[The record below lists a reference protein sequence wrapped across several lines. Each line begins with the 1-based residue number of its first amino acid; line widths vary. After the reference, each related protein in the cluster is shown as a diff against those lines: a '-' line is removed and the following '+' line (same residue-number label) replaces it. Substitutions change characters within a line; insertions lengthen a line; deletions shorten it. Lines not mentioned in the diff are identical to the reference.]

1 MDAPFPPGRG
11 LMLCD
16 DLIFASKVTGT
27 ARAAGLTVAVAR
39 SFARF
44 AELLAE
50 AAPTGVLLDLHHD
63 GLDLP
68 ALLAAVRGRCPVMP
82 PVTAFGS
89 HVDAARLQAAREAGC
104 DLVLPR
110 SRFVKLLESD
120 LPAWLAPGSVH

>member
-1 MDAPFPPGRG
+1 MTPAAG

-39 SFARF
+39 SLPRF

-50 AAPTGVLLDLHHD
+50 SAPAGVLLDLHHD

-68 ALLAAVRGRCPVMP
+68 ALLATLRERCPATP
-82 PVTAFGS
+82 RVTAFGA
-89 HVDAARLQAAREAGC
+89 HVDAGRLKAAREAGC

-110 SRFVKLLESD
+110 SQFVKLLEAE
-120 LPAWLAPGSVH
+120 LPVWLSPRPL

>member
-1 MDAPFPPGRG
+1 MTPAG

-39 SFARF
+39 SLPRF

-50 AAPTGVLLDLHHD
+50 SAPAGVLLDLHHD

-68 ALLAAVRGRCPVMP
+68 ALLASLRERCPAVP
-82 PVTAFGS
+82 RVTAFGS
-89 HVDAARLQAAREAGC
+89 HVDAGRLKAAREAGC

-110 SRFVKLLESD
+110 SQFVKLLEAD
-120 LPAWLAPGSVH
+120 LPVWLSPRSL

>member
-1 MDAPFPPGRG
+1 MTPPAAG

-27 ARAAGLTVAVAR
+27 ARATGLTVSVAR
-39 SFARF
+39 SLPRL

-50 AAPTGVLLDLHHD
+50 SAPVGVLLDLHHD

-68 ALLAAVRGRCPVMP
+68 ALLASLRERCPTMP
-82 PVTAFGS
+82 RVTAFGS
-89 HVDAARLQAAREAGC
+89 HVDATRLKAAREAGC

-110 SRFVKLLESD
+110 SQFVKLLEAE
-120 LPAWLAPGSVH
+120 LPVWLSPRSL

>member
-1 MDAPFPPGRG
+1 MTPTVPRG

-27 ARAAGLTVAVAR
+27 ARAAGMTVAVAR
-39 SFARF
+39 NLPRF

-68 ALLAAVRGRCPVMP
+68 ALLELLHGRCPVP
-82 PVTAFGS
+82 PRVTAFGA
-89 HVDAARLQAAREAGC
+89 HVDAARLKAAREAGC

-110 SRFVKLLESD
+110 SQFVKLLEAD
-120 LPAWLAPGSVH
+120 LASWLAPRSL

>member
-1 MDAPFPPGRG
+1 MTPAAG

-39 SFARF
+39 NLPRF

-50 AAPTGVLLDLHHD
+50 SAPAGVLLDLHHE

-68 ALLAAVRGRCPVMP
+68 ALLAALRERCPAMP
-82 PVTAFGS
+82 RVTAFGS
-89 HVDAARLQAAREAGC
+89 HVDAARLKVAREAGC

-110 SRFVKLLESD
+110 SQFVKLLEAE
-120 LPAWLAPGSVH
+120 LPVWLSPRPI